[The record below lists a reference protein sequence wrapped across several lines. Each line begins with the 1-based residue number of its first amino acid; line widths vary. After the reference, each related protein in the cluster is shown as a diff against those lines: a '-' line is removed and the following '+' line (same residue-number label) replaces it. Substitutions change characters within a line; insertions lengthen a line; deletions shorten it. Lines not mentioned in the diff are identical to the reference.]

1 MDMKKLIWSEI
12 PHQTFNVLHLT
23 NIFLGKQVANF
34 FQAFCLLLWP
44 NVKIHLQSF
53 TGQKHR
59 HFIFFYIWI
68 TDVWKFSI
76 IWNIPVTFKVLQ
88 LTNMI
93 FGNYL
98 STYFLE
104 LTYFLKLWNFLSMR
118 NFIPSLPYLNTFN
131 LFQLVLQAPKVKSN
145 YHISSYSFRGNYS
158 FLALALC
165 TVTFDLST

>member
-1 MDMKKLIWSEI
+1 M
-12 PHQTFNVLHLT
+12 
-23 NIFLGKQVANF
+23 
-34 FQAFCLLLWP
+34 
-44 NVKIHLQSF
+44 
-53 TGQKHR
+53 
-59 HFIFFYIWI
+59 
-68 TDVWKFSI
+68 
-76 IWNIPVTFKVLQ
+76 Q

-145 YHISSYSFRGNYS
+145 YLTCFFKCKYGIDICIWVEYIDELNIPVEWVLFRLWDTNGVIFSFSGKAILVEIFLCCLVLCSNLFKWKLATIGS
-158 FLALALC
+158 FFMVNCLVDSAKK
-165 TVTFDLST
+165 